1 MVDFIIVGAGS
12 AGCVLADR
20 LSADGRYQ
28 VLVLEAGGSDWNPFV
43 HMPAGLAQLTKF
55 TSINWNYNTEP
66 QAQLNNRRLYW
77 PRGKLLGGSSSINAM
92 CYIRGHAS
100 DYDHWASL
108 GNSGWSYAEV
118 LPYFKRA
125 ENNERGAGEFHGSGG
140 PLNVADLR
148 HTNTLSHAFVAAAQQ
163 AQFTHQP
170 DFNGAEQEGFGFYQ
184 VTQKDGKRCSTAAGY
199 LKRAM
204 ARGNVEVITNAQVLG
219 LTWEGTR
226 VTGVQYRKAGALR
239 SATAACEVLL
249 AGGAIN
255 SPQLLMLSGVG
266 APDQLRQHGIAARVD
281 LPGVGQNLQD
291 HLDICTLM
299 LAKEKITYDTA
310 SDIQIGLEYLLTG
323 GGIGSSNIA
332 ETGGF
337 AKSALAND
345 RPDLQFHFVPALLED
360 HGRVRVNDYGFTLHC
375 CPLRPQ
381 SRGEITL
388 HSNDPA
394 APARIQP
401 NYLGAENDF
410 ELMLEA
416 LKLSQEILAQPALA
430 RHTRGCYAPAVN
442 QTSREQHIEFIR
454 QKAES
459 IYHPV
464 GTCKMGSDA
473 SAVVDAKL
481 RVHGTQGLR
490 VIDASIM
497 PTLIGGNTNAPTVM
511 IAEKAS
517 DLILG
522 VG

>member
-1 MVDFIIVGAGS
+1 VVDFIIVGAGS

-20 LSADGRYQ
+20 LSEDGRFQ

-55 TSINWNYNTEP
+55 KSLNWNYHTEP
-66 QAQLNNRRLYW
+66 QAQLNNRSLYW

-100 DYDHWASL
+100 DYDHWAAL
-108 GNSGWSYAEV
+108 GNAGWRYADV
-118 LPYFKRA
+118 LPYFIRS
-125 ENNERGAGEFHGSGG
+125 ENQERGADAFHGTGG

-148 HTNTLSHAFVAAAQQ
+148 HTNVLSHAFVAAAQQ
-163 AQFTHQP
+163 AKFPQQQ

-204 ARGNVEVITNAQVLG
+204 LRGNVEVITNAQVMA

-226 VTGVQYRKAGALR
+226 VTGVSYRKSGALR
-239 SATAACEVLL
+239 TVSAAREVLL
-249 AGGAIN
+249 SGGAIN

-266 APDQLRQHGIAARVD
+266 QPDQLRQHGIAARVD

-291 HLDICTLM
+291 HLDVCTLM
-299 LAKEKITYDTA
+299 LAKEKITYDTV
-310 SDIQIGLEYLLTG
+310 SDFKIGLEYLLTG
-323 GGIGSSNIA
+323 GGVGSSNIA

-337 AKSALAND
+337 ARSALANG

-375 CPLRPQ
+375 CPLRPE

-388 HSNDPA
+388 RSNDPA
-394 APARIQP
+394 APARLQP
-401 NYLGAENDF
+401 NYLSAEADL
-410 ELMLEA
+410 ELMLEGLA
-416 LKLSQEILAQPALA
+416 LSREILSQPALSI
-430 RHTRGCYAPAVN
+430 HTRAAYAPAAS
-442 QTSREQHIEFIR
+442 QTSRAQLIDYIR
-454 QKAES
+454 QKAET

-464 GTCKMGSDA
+464 GTCKMGDDA
-473 SAVVDAKL
+473 MAVVDAKL
-481 RVHGTQGLR
+481 RVYGTQGLR

-517 DLILG
+517 DFIIG
-522 VG
+522 I